1 MTKEPFSGNLA
12 DLVTPAAR
20 NERARLEAETRA
32 KIDGRKLRKKGRT
45 EQMAFRFTP
54 ERRAQ
59 IERLA
64 LLHGCTFAEIVEKG
78 LDLLEKH
85 GK

>member
-1 MTKEPFSGNLA
+1 MTPS
-12 DLVTPAAR
+12 AR
-20 NERARLEAETRA
+20 SQRARLESETRA
-32 KIDGRKLRKKGRT
+32 KIDGRTLRKKGRT

-59 IERLA
+59 IERLS
-64 LLHGCTFAEIVEKG
+64 LQYGCTFAEVIERG
-78 LDLLEKH
+78 LDALERG